1 MRTALWR
8 GGDGWCCFADILF
21 VRRTGVPECRKAVGR
36 VPGSRWTY
44 ARLFSWQHLRI
55 ALPTGI
61 AEATC
66 RCVMQME
73 RVLSPSSCPAGHG
86 CTEEVFGGGLCASDA
101 GMAPPDLNEQ
111 IRFFSRSDRFICAI
125 MSGSC
130 ARCVLRVSNAVVE
143 NSTWVVGRRERL

>member
-1 MRTALWR
+1 MAGAALLTS
-8 GGDGWCCFADILF
+8 FSS
-21 VRRTGVPECRKAVGR
+21 AVQACPNAGKPSAEFQ
-36 VPGSRWTY
+36 VPGGLMRGSSLGSICASR
-44 ARLFSWQHLRI
+44 S
-55 ALPTGI
+55 PTGI

-66 RCVMQME
+66 HSVMQME

-130 ARCVLRVSNAVVE
+130 ARCVLRVSNTVVE
-143 NSTWVVGRRERL
+143 NSTRVVGRRERL